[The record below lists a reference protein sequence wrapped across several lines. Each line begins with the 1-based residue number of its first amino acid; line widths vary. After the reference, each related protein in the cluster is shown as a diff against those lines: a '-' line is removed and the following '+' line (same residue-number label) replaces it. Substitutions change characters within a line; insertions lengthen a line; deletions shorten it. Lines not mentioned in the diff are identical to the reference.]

1 MKHYVTQLTDGSE
14 KGTMLDLFGEPIVMK
29 KYGKVHKDYPA
40 VSITFKMKNAE
51 FKKLRRMADKFGMSI
66 SRYCRDAVRQMLA
79 DHACILDPST

>member
-1 MKHYVTQLTDGSE
+1 MKHYVAQLTDGSE

-29 KYGKVHKDYPA
+29 KCKVHKYYPV
-40 VSITFKMKNAE
+40 VSITFKMTNAE